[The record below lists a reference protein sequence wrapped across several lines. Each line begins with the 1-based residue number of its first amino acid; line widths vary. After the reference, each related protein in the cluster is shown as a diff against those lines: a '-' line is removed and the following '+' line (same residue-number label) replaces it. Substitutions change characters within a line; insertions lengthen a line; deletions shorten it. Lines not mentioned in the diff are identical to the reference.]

1 MRLLPLVEPLTQL
14 GRIPGPT
21 GWFRRARRLGAGR
34 SAGVLPGAG
43 GLALFV
49 LRPAVSEALDC
60 LIPGVGGAELLVVV
74 EPVPV
79 FDREAVA
86 LSHRRAAG
94 CPPEPARVPDPES
107 CQGAARSHLGLSISI
122 EPQQLALRRATCALL
137 DAIKPERVVRTV
149 LTSANVRLVL
159 ICLGLR

>member
-1 MRLLPLVEPLTQL
+1 MV
-14 GRIPGPT
+14 PG
-21 GWFRRARRLGAGR
+21 
-34 SAGVLPGAG
+34 VG

-49 LRPAVSEALDC
+49 LRPAVSESLDC

-94 CPPEPARVPDPES
+94 VSTGARS
-107 CQGAARSHLGLSISI
+107 GARSGILSGAARSRLGCRYPSSLNS
-122 EPQQLALRRATCALL
+122 LHCV
-137 DAIKPERVVRTV
+137 ERVDRD
-149 LTSANVRLVL
+149 
-159 ICLGLR
+159 